1 MLPFA
6 FDPRETGSGYLPHCY
21 TPHCVAYTG
30 THDNDTIQGWMAT
43 APVASVRRAKR
54 YLRLT
59 KREGYHWGMMRGIW
73 ASVADLAVVQAQD
86 LLGLGNEARIN
97 VPSTVGTNWLWRALP
112 GSFPQSLARKLRGE
126 MELYGRLEER
136 ARADQK

>member
-1 MLPFA
+1 MNKKSAPRADVRFA
-6 FDPRETGSGYLPHCY
+6 R
-21 TPHCVAYTG
+21 
-30 THDNDTIQGWMAT
+30 
-43 APVASVRRAKR
+43 R
-54 YLRLT
+54 YLDIHTR
-59 KREGYHWGMMRGIW
+59 RDAHWHFIRAAL

-136 ARADQK
+136 ERADQK